1 MPIPDP
7 LRSLQCESGGL
18 VQTCPHCEWASRG
31 HQWEIQACPACGE
44 EVSSTLAIVFGG
56 LAVIRSGRDFLV
68 RDRQGPAVRLDAA
81 DCAAV
86 AQFICRHTPD
96 HRNGNTHDGVGPPRR
111 IAYSKQIE
119 DLLWPR

>member
-56 LAVIRSGRDFLV
+56 LAVIRSGRDFQG
-68 RDRQGPAVRLDAA
+68 RAQYGPAVRLDAA

-86 AQFICRHTPD
+86 AQHL
-96 HRNGNTHDGVGPPRR
+96 PP
-111 IAYSKQIE
+111 Y
-119 DLLWPR
+119 PPG